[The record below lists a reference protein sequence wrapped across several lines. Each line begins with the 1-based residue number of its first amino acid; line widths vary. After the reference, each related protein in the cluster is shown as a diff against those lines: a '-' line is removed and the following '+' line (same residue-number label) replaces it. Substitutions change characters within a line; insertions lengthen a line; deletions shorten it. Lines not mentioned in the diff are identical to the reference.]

1 MFGSAPSL
9 SPAASS
15 LHCLQKTLVRNH
27 FAVIRDNVARQAA
40 WLVPEADK
48 WQVVVGLPA
57 IVSSKALN
65 TNTLQSDVASA
76 VAINWSSP
84 PSKLQLA

>member
-9 SPAASS
+9 SPAGSS
-15 LHCLQKTLVRNH
+15 LNCLQKTLVRNH

-48 WQVVVGLPA
+48 WQVVVGLPV

-65 TNTLQSDVASA
+65 TNTLQSDSASA
-76 VAINWSSP
+76 VVINWSSP
-84 PSKLQLA
+84 PSNLQLA

>member
-76 VAINWSSP
+76 VVIN
-84 PSKLQLA
+84 